1 MSREIGGAVRTS
13 MRGCPIQH
21 IRGVSKEQGGLP
33 QSKPWR
39 EGKARRGGQ
48 QDRCKS
54 GHQQNFGKEN
64 KVSQKLEGSLLSNE
78 IPNNLIWKANSLPV

>member
-1 MSREIGGAVRTS
+1 VRTS
-13 MRGCPIQH
+13 VRGCPIQH
-21 IRGVSKEQGGLP
+21 TRGVSKEQGGLP

-39 EGKARRGGQ
+39 EGKARKGGQ

-54 GHQQNFGKEN
+54 GHHQNFGKEN